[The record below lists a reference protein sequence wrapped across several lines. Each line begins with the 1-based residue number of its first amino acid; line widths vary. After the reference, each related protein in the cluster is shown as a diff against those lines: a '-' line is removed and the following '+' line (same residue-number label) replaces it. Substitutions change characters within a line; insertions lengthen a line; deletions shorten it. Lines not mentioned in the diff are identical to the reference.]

1 MEKIV
6 LAYSGGL
13 DTTVIIPWL
22 KENYNYEVIA
32 VCVNVGQDKELVGM
46 EEKALKSGASKL
58 YIEDVTEEFITDYVY
73 PTLKAHA
80 IYENKYLLGTSMA
93 RPVITKR
100 LVDIA
105 LKEGA
110 VAICHGATGKGNDQ
124 VRFELAIKAL
134 APQLKIIAP
143 WRIWDIASRDD
154 EIAYCHERGIE
165 VPMKREDSYSR
176 DLNIWH
182 MSHEGLDIENP
193 LNVPNYPELL
203 KLSNTPEQAPDEP
216 GFVEITFEQGI
227 PTKLNGEEI
236 APVDLMKSLNSIGGL
251 HGVGTI
257 DLMENRI
264 VGMKSR
270 GIYETPGGTILFAAH
285 EELEHMCLDRQTY
298 GFKQTV
304 AQKFADLVYNGEWF
318 TPLREALSAFIDDTQ
333 KTVTGT
339 VRLKLYKGNILP
351 NGISSPYSLYNEEIA
366 SFETGELYNH
376 KDAEGFINLY
386 GLPLKVRGIMKQQA
400 TKTTG
405 DLS

>member
-165 VPMKREDSYSR
+165 VPMKKEDSYSR

-227 PTKLNGEEI
+227 PTKLNGEAI

-400 TKTTG
+400 AKTTG